1 MVRRGFGRI
10 VLMSSVAGQA
20 TMPNIAAYATAKG
33 AIAAFARALA
43 VEYGGSGITC
53 NALAPGFVRTDFTQG
68 LQDNPQFQS
77 FLSTAVPAGRWAE
90 PDDIAPAVVYHW
102 PRRARPSSTARCWR
116 STAACWR
123 ACRGGRHERTKR
135 AVRPG
140 LVKRFGGFRA
150 VDGVSLALR
159 EGSIHALIGP
169 NGAGKTTCFNLL
181 TKFLSPDEGEIR
193 YRGRDITSL
202 APEQIARLG
211 IVRSFQI
218 SAVFLGLTV
227 LQNMRVALMRQ
238 HGDGMRFWRSRR
250 SVDRFN
256 ARALELLAAVGLDDQ
271 ADTIAALLPYGRK
284 RALDRHDAGAG
295 PGDHA
300 AGRAHGRTGA
310 GGRGAHRGADPAR
323 VGQAQHPHGGTQPV
337 RGRGPVRHHHRAG
350 ARRRAGPGRLR
361 RRVARRA
368 RHHRLHGRA
377 EEAH

>member
-1 MVRRGFGRI
+1 MADGEAVAAALRELEAAGWAPDVLVSNAGNQNRKPVVEMTPAEWQALQNVHVNGAFNCARAALPGMVRRGFGRI

-77 FLSTAVPAGRWAE
+77 FLSRRCRPDAGPSRTISRRRWCT
-90 PDDIAPAVVYHW
+90 W

-123 ACRGGRHERTKR
+123 ACREAAMSEQNVLSAR
-135 AVRPG
+135 G

-218 SAVFLGLTV
+218 SAVFLG
-227 LQNMRVALMRQ
+227 
-238 HGDGMRFWRSRR
+238 
-250 SVDRFN
+250 
-256 ARALELLAAVGLDDQ
+256 
-271 ADTIAALLPYGRK
+271 
-284 RALDRHDAGAG
+284 
-295 PGDHA
+295 
-300 AGRAHGRTGA
+300 
-310 GGRGAHRGADPAR
+310 
-323 VGQAQHPHGGTQPV
+323 
-337 RGRGPVRHHHRAG
+337 
-350 ARRRAGPGRLR
+350 
-361 RRVARRA
+361 
-368 RHHRLHGRA
+368 
-377 EEAH
+377 